1 MSASR
6 SYSPPLDPILRRL
19 PLEVGRTF
27 PARKIRSAWVR
38 FLPGHWALGLWKIG
52 VGAVPL
58 LRLPFPNQRPEAVF
72 RRRGAQCAPAGRSG
86 TGPYAETDAFPDT
99 PQGQVSSPARRR
111 QRSSC
116 RGGYQPPEAARWG
129 HRALQKSKHVFRYA
143 AGTAPCAC
151 PSQKIC
157 HVGRGCV
164 PAAPWGCA
172 GPENWLRIFE
182 YRPAPLAERR
192 RIGYTGTVSSH
203 FLERREPALVDSRTR
218 EESRAYRRSGRRDR
232 PSNRPYGRCC

>member
-86 TGPYAETDAFPDT
+86 TGPYAETVAFPNTPQGRVSSPARRRQRSSCRGGPMWPPAGRSGTGPYAETDAFPDT

-111 QRSSC
+111 GFSHSVGAAISRPKRPDGDIGPYKRANTFSDTPQGR
-116 RGGYQPPEAARWG
+116 PPAAARPG
-129 HRALQKSKHVFRYA
+129 AVM
-143 AGTAPCAC
+143 
-151 PSQKIC
+151 
-157 HVGRGCV
+157 
-164 PAAPWGCA
+164 
-172 GPENWLRIFE
+172 
-182 YRPAPLAERR
+182 
-192 RIGYTGTVSSH
+192 
-203 FLERREPALVDSRTR
+203 
-218 EESRAYRRSGRRDR
+218 
-232 PSNRPYGRCC
+232 

>member
-1 MSASR
+1 MTERFRFLRGDFAACGRQGSSALRGGFLSGRPERNQRGARARLRMSASR

-116 RGGYQPPEAARWG
+116 RGGYQPPETARWG
-129 HRALQKSKHVFRYA
+129 HRALQKSKHVFGYA

-164 PAAPWGCA
+164 PAAPWGCS
-172 GPENWLRIFE
+172 
-182 YRPAPLAERR
+182 RPK
-192 RIGYTGTVSSH
+192 IG
-203 FLERREPALVDSRTR
+203 
-218 EESRAYRRSGRRDR
+218 
-232 PSNRPYGRCC
+232 